1 MPGAVF
7 LEGEKINLRTVEEE
21 DIEFLRENINNPEV
35 RVHLTARKPVNLNQ
49 EKEFFEEVISSDDN
63 VHLAI
68 SREEEMIGIISLEE
82 NEKDIRVAEIG
93 IWIDPE
99 HHENG
104 YGTESV
110 ELITNYGFN
119 ELNYHRIMARAH
131 GENKGSQRIWEK
143 LGFEK
148 EGELREQ
155 VYREGDFTDA
165 YLYGILEQEW
175 SN

>member
-7 LEGEKINLRTVEEE
+7 LKGQKINLRTVEEE
-21 DIEFLRENINNPEV
+21 DVKFLRDNINRQDV
-35 RVHLTARKPVNLNQ
+35 RTHLTARNPVNLKQ
-49 EKEFFEEVISSDDN
+49 EKDFFEEVISSEDN

-68 SREEEMIGIISLEE
+68 SREEEIIGIISLEE
-82 NEKDIRVAEIG
+82 DEKDLRVAELG
-93 IWIDPE
+93 IWIDPD
-99 HHENG
+99 HHGKG
-104 YGTESV
+104 YGTEAAKLV
-110 ELITNYGFN
+110 TDYGFN

-143 LGFEK
+143 LGFTK

-155 VYREGDFTDA
+155 VYRQGEFTDA
-165 YLYGILEQEW
+165 YLYGILEHEW